1 MKKLKYVLN
10 TKAKIICSLTHIHAA
25 TNIWRQM
32 KNGLKWMWKRNEQK
46 KKPVNVRDM
55 ILLLLL
61 LYVQSKQ
68 WNYRKHYVCL
78 LFYSELEN
86 LLSLEYGIAF
96 PLLISPLI
104 VFCLFCFL
112 QLVLCILRSLVLTLL
127 NQTANIF
134 QLEYYTTHMC
144 FALQMKV
151 FFFPFFR
158 FSLPFSYFSFTG
170 NFSVCIVRYI
180 YEYEYGN
187 NNK

>member
-1 MKKLKYVLN
+1 M
-10 TKAKIICSLTHIHAA
+10 T
-25 TNIWRQM
+25 TNE
-32 KNGLKWMWKRNEQK
+32 KWIEMDVEEEWTK

-104 VFCLFCFL
+104 VICLFCFL
-112 QLVLCILRSLVLTLL
+112 QLVLCILRSLILTLL

-134 QLEYYTTHMC
+134 QLEYYIHMC

-151 FFFPFFR
+151 FFDFPCHSPIFRLLETFPFV
-158 FSLPFSYFSFTG
+158 LCDTYMNMETTT
-170 NFSVCIVRYI
+170 
-180 YEYEYGN
+180 
-187 NNK
+187 NKEQPNQ